1 MHVVHFPNKV
11 QNGIVASAVGMIF
24 DTKNFNKSVTQEQ
37 IDLIDRFFD
46 SLQLD
51 K

>member
-1 MHVVHFPNKV
+1 MVFGLIGENIYEYYLSITPSRH
-11 QNGIVASAVGMIF
+11 M
-24 DTKNFNKSVTQEQ
+24 TFNKSVTQEQ